1 MEAQMHLLAPMVE
14 LDLILLVFTLAVLA
28 IAWLTCSLPTH
39 HVADHRR
46 ARRGHRLDRWSG
58 ARDCRRLDRDPRARK
73 WAYDD
78 RRKEIPI
85 SARQCTLRSWSAP

>member
-1 MEAQMHLLAPMVE
+1 MHLLAPMVE

-46 ARRGHRLDRWSG
+46 ARRGHRLDR
-58 ARDCRRLDRDPRARK
+58 
-73 WAYDD
+73 
-78 RRKEIPI
+78 
-85 SARQCTLRSWSAP
+85 